1 MSAQPT
7 GLIRNIN
14 PPGSQVPDPQWPY
27 VGVVN
32 FALNPLSGDQALISS
47 AEGRVYRTE
56 TAGQFWL
63 EIAEPGVD
71 ILDGAQSLAMAYGAP
86 DPGTNAALDNF
97 IYVGTQGGHI
107 YLTLD
112 GGGSGHWTDLS
123 AGLDGSPVESI
134 VTNPTRGSHEAY
146 AVTHNGVYHMADSS
160 AAGATW
166 TQINGPTLL
175 NGNPAPGNI
184 FALTHNPFGTTSL
197 SETEAKAFNLTSIQA
212 DWRYLIPD
220 NFNNPNG
227 PTHPL
232 LYVGGEGGVYRSLDD
247 GQTWSLFP
255 DTGTGSLLNSPYP
268 NGGGLPVAR
277 VTDLDLSLGNIN
289 PTTGQPDESTSSNVL
304 LATTFGR
311 GSFAIRLAPIIFP
324 ASVVLDPTLPAP
336 NGSGGAN
343 GIVKVTQPVIDGLS
357 EQSAFGNTVT
367 VNLIDQTPGSATFG
381 QVIGTGSTNA
391 AGRFAVQINA
401 GVFKADGSTNG
412 LKKIGVQAVN
422 QSGTLGN
429 IATLSFTLSVPQL
442 TKPSIALSSADDSGA
457 KNDNITNVK
466 QPHFV
471 GVTSPGPGVSVDL
484 IDTDGDISGAAGSV
498 LGTVSANNLGNYI
511 IQVPS
516 TLTDGVYHVQVRARD
531 ISGNMSLSSV
541 LTLQIISTPPTT
553 VPTIAMSSADDTGVK
568 GDGITALRRP
578 RLIGKAVPGG
588 FTQIVQDQFIPDN
601 GTSLVSNIVVPFD
614 GGQFVIADLN
624 VQLDITH
631 PRDSDLTIVLIDPQG
646 GQHPLFAGV
655 GGSGKNFT
663 GTILDDQ
670 AAKPITDPSAAGALQ
685 PVVPDIQ

>member
-1 MSAQPT
+1 MSRPAQT
-7 GLIRNIN
+7 CSW
-14 PPGSQVPDPQWPY
+14 PPP
-27 VGVVN
+27 
-32 FALNPLSGDQALISS
+32 
-47 AEGRVYRTE
+47 
-56 TAGQFWL
+56 
-63 EIAEPGVD
+63 
-71 ILDGAQSLAMAYGAP
+71 
-86 DPGTNAALDNF
+86 
-97 IYVGTQGGHI
+97 
-107 YLTLD
+107 
-112 GGGSGHWTDLS
+112 
-123 AGLDGSPVESI
+123 
-134 VTNPTRGSHEAY
+134 
-146 AVTHNGVYHMADSS
+146 S
-160 AAGATW
+160 AAA
-166 TQINGPTLL
+166 
-175 NGNPAPGNI
+175 
-184 FALTHNPFGTTSL
+184 
-197 SETEAKAFNLTSIQA
+197 
-212 DWRYLIPD
+212 
-220 NFNNPNG
+220 
-227 PTHPL
+227 
-232 LYVGGEGGVYRSLDD
+232 RSPSA
-247 GQTWSLFP
+247 WP
-255 DTGTGSLLNSPYP
+255 
-268 NGGGLPVAR
+268 R
-277 VTDLDLSLGNIN
+277 
-289 PTTGQPDESTSSNVL
+289 SSS
-304 LATTFGR
+304 R
-311 GSFAIRLAPIIFP
+311 
-324 ASVVLDPTLPAP
+324 ASVALDPTLPAP

-367 VNLIDQTPGSATFG
+367 INLIDQTPGSATFG

-442 TKPSIALSSADDSGA
+442 TKPSIALLSADDSGA

-578 RLIGKAVPGG
+578 RLTGKAVPGG

-670 AAKPITDPSAAGALQ
+670 AAKPITDPSAERPSASRTRH
-685 PVVPDIQ
+685 PVSRSSHSTARRSRASGGCRLPTTSRVQAAWPRSIPGRSSPHPRRAQRKPSARPSTCWPPPLPTRTAIT